1 MRRIAT
7 LVIAVLSMSLI
18 AVGADN
24 EKTYKPDD
32 EGYIHNWL
40 VTEPIKL
47 SEDVSEHSEDQE
59 KPVFDK
65 AFAKKDHSPKAADKL
80 KAGDQEV
87 AWVAKES
94 AEPILDLL
102 AAFEGKENE
111 GCMYLGVAYVTA
123 PQEMKDVKLS
133 IGSDDSSVWKVNG
146 KEVIRI
152 YAGRDCEKDT
162 DQSPALTLNKGAN
175 TVQFALTQGNGPTAV
190 VARFVDKEG
199 KPVKDLTVSLSPQ
212 KK

>member
-1 MRRIAT
+1 MRPLAT
-7 LVIAVLSMSLI
+7 LVIAVLSLSLI
-18 AVGADN
+18 SLAADN
-24 EKTYKPDD
+24 DKTYKPDD

-40 VTEPIKL
+40 ITEPIKL

-59 KPVFDK
+59 KPVFEK
-65 AFAKKDHSPKAADKL
+65 PFAKKDHSPKAGDKL

-87 AWVAKES
+87 AWAAKES
-94 AEPILDLL
+94 TEPILDLA

-111 GCMYLGVAYVTA
+111 GCMYLGVAYVMA

-133 IGSDDSSVWKVNG
+133 IGSDDSSVWKLNG

-175 TVQFALTQGNGPTAV
+175 VVHFALTQGNGPTAV
-190 VARFVDKEG
+190 VARFIDKEG
-199 KPVKDLTVSLSPQ
+199 KPVKDLAISLSP